1 MVFRELQ
8 KGVTRRFSS
17 LKNSSAL
24 AHEVRAIIATL
35 YSKRK
40 VPVKIFE
47 IVYHPGRKR
56 LYLHIDKRD
65 LLRLEKDREM
75 IRAALRGEGLDIRT
89 IVVEER

>member
-1 MVFRELQ
+1 MAFRELQ

-17 LKNSSAL
+17 LKNSSVL
-24 AHEVRAIIATL
+24 AHKVRAIIATL

-47 IVYHPGRKR
+47 IVYQPGRKQ

-65 LLRLEKDREM
+65 LFRLEKDREM
-75 IRAALRGEGLDIRT
+75 IRAALRGESLDIRT
-89 IVVEER
+89 IIIKER